1 MPDSEIV
8 FLWAGDTHYM
18 AKRDLADRLFWL
30 ANEKEI
36 KGAKTTDIYF
46 LNTKEV
52 LTKHRI
58 DSEVVMEVF
67 ARDLPDGSAWGVL
80 SGVYDVAKL
89 LEGLPIDVWAFDEGS
104 IFLAEGK
111 EALYEPVMTISGRYR
126 DFVEY
131 ENPILG
137 LLSSSSSI
145 STKAAKFRVAAGNR
159 QVISFGTRR
168 VHPALA
174 PLIER
179 GCFISGFD
187 GVSNVLGGKLLHV
200 EPSGTMPHALVQ
212 VVGDQAKAWR
222 LYDETMPKGVKRT
235 ALIDTFWDEKTEAI
249 KAFETLG
256 KSLWGVRLDTPASR
270 RGNFRHII
278 EEVKW
283 ELKIRGGEAVK
294 IFVSG
299 RLSEG
304 DICDLRDIVDGFGVG
319 TAVAYPPSIDFSAKI
334 VEVCEAGKTYLRAK
348 RGGLGG
354 RKEVYR
360 GKGFRDTVVF
370 RDAAPPKASKRML
383 KQIIRKGKLTIDLQ
397 DVRSIRERVSRELS
411 EVSQAQPALVWG

>member
-1 MPDSEIV
+1 M
-8 FLWAGDTHYM
+8 
-18 AKRDLADRLFWL
+18 KRDLRDRQFWL

-46 LNTKEV
+46 LNPKQI
-52 LTKHRI
+52 LTKHHI

-67 ARDLPDGSAWGVL
+67 VRDLPENALWGVL
-80 SGVYDVAKL
+80 SGVYEVAKL
-89 LEGLPIDVWAFDEGS
+89 LEGLPVDVWAFDEGS
-104 IFLAEGK
+104 IFLADGRG
-111 EALYEPVMTISGRYR
+111 ALYEPVMTISGRYR

-145 STKAAKFRVAAGNR
+145 SSKAARFRVAAGER
-159 QVISFGTRR
+159 SLLSFGTRR

-179 GCFISGFD
+179 SCYLAGFD
-187 GVSNVLGGKLLHV
+187 GVSNVLGGKLLGV

-212 VVGDQAKAWR
+212 VLGDQEKAWR
-222 LYDETMPKGVKRT
+222 LFDETMPKDVKRT

-256 KSLWGVRLDTPASR
+256 KKLWGVRLDTPASR
-270 RGNFRHII
+270 RGSFRQII

-299 RLSEG
+299 RMSEE
-304 DICDLRDIVDGFGVG
+304 DVVNLKDIVDGFGVG
-319 TAVAYPPSIDFSAKI
+319 TAVAYPPTIDFSAKI
-334 VEVCEAGKTYLRAK
+334 VEVREKGKTYLRAK

-354 RKEVYR
+354 RKEVFR
-360 GKGFRDTVVF
+360 SKGYRDTVAF
-370 RDAAPPKASKRML
+370 RGSAPPKGSKRML
-383 KQIIRKGKLTIDLQ
+383 KQIIKKGELVAEFEKIGA
-397 DVRSIRERVSRELS
+397 IREGVVR
-411 EVSQAQPALVWG
+411 

>member
-1 MPDSEIV
+1 
-8 FLWAGDTHYM
+8 M
-18 AKRDLADRLFWL
+18 AKRDLRDRLFWL
-30 ANEKEI
+30 ANEGEI

-52 LTKHRI
+52 LTKNHI

-67 ARDLPDGSAWGVL
+67 ARELPENAMWGVL
-80 SGVYDVAKL
+80 SGVYEVAKL
-89 LEGLPIDVWAFDEGS
+89 LERLPLDVWAFDEGS
-104 IFLAEGK
+104 IFLADGRG
-111 EALYEPVMTISGRYR
+111 ALYEPVMTISGRFR

-145 STKAAKFRVAAGNR
+145 STKASRFRVAAGDR
-159 QVISFGTRR
+159 QLISFGTRR

-174 PLIER
+174 PLVER
-179 GCFISGFD
+179 SCYMAGFD
-187 GVSNVLGGKLLHV
+187 GVSNVLGGKLLGV

-212 VVGDQAKAWR
+212 VIGDQERAWR
-222 LYDETMPKGVKRT
+222 LFDKTMPKGVKRT
-235 ALIDTFWDEKTEAI
+235 ALVDTFWDEKTEAI

-256 KSLWGVRLDTPASR
+256 KNLWGVRLDTPASR
-270 RGNFRHII
+270 RGSFRQII
-278 EEVKW
+278 EEVRW

-299 RLSEG
+299 RMSEE
-304 DICDLRDIVDGFGVG
+304 DIVRLKDIVDGFGVG

-334 VEVCEAGKTYLRAK
+334 VEVREKGKTYLRAK

-354 RKEVYR
+354 RKDVYR
-360 GKGFRDTVVF
+360 SKGFKDVVVLHGA
-370 RDAAPPKASKRML
+370 DAPKGSKPML
-383 KQIIRKGKLTIDLQ
+383 RQIIKKGELVADFQ
-397 DVRSIRERVSRELS
+397 SVESIRERVAKELREVTRS
-411 EVSQAQPALVWG
+411 EPLLAWG

>member
-1 MPDSEIV
+1 
-8 FLWAGDTHYM
+8 M
-18 AKRDLADRLFWL
+18 AKRDLRDRLFWL
-30 ANEKEI
+30 ANEREI

-52 LTKHRI
+52 LAKNHI

-67 ARDLPDGSAWGVL
+67 ARELPENAMWGVL
-80 SGVYDVAKL
+80 SGVYEVAKL
-89 LEGLPIDVWAFDEGS
+89 LEGLPLDVWAFDEGA
-104 IFLAEGK
+104 IFLADGRG
-111 EALYEPVMTISGRYR
+111 ALYEPVMTISGRFR

-145 STKAAKFRVAAGNR
+145 STKASRFRVAAGDR
-159 QVISFGTRR
+159 QLVSFGTRR

-174 PLIER
+174 PLVER
-179 GCFISGFD
+179 SCYMAGFD
-187 GVSNVLGGKLLHV
+187 GVSNVLGGKLLGV

-212 VVGDQAKAWR
+212 VIGDQERAWR
-222 LYDETMPKGVKRT
+222 LFDKTMPKGVKRT
-235 ALIDTFWDEKTEAI
+235 ALVDTFWDEKTEAI

-256 KSLWGVRLDTPASR
+256 KNLWGVRLDTPASR
-270 RGNFRHII
+270 RGSFRQII
-278 EEVKW
+278 EEVRW

-299 RLSEG
+299 RMSEE
-304 DICDLRDIVDGFGVG
+304 DIVRLKDIVDGFGVG

-334 VEVCEAGKTYLRAK
+334 VEVREKGKTYLRAK

-354 RKEVYR
+354 RKDVHR
-360 GKGFRDTVVF
+360 SKGFKDTVMLQGT
-370 RDAAPPKASKRML
+370 APPKGSKSMQ
-383 KQIIRKGKLTIDLQ
+383 KQVIKKGDLVADFQSID
-397 DVRSIRERVSRELS
+397 SIRERVIKELG
-411 EVSQAQPALVWG
+411 EVSHAEPALAWG

>member
-1 MPDSEIV
+1 
-8 FLWAGDTHYM
+8 M

-30 ANEKEI
+30 ANESEI
-36 KGAKTTDIYF
+36 KSAKTTDIYF

-52 LTKHRI
+52 LTKHHI

-67 ARDLPDGSAWGVL
+67 ARDLPENATWGVL
-80 SGVYDVAKL
+80 TGVYEVAKL
-89 LEGLPIDVWAFDEGS
+89 LEGLPLDVWAFDEGS
-104 IFLAEGK
+104 IFLADGK
-111 EALYEPVMTISGRYR
+111 GALYEPVMTISGRYR

-131 ENPILG
+131 ENPVLG
-137 LLSSSSSI
+137 LLSSSTSI
-145 STKAAKFRVAAGNR
+145 STKASRFRVAAGER
-159 QVISFGTRR
+159 QVVSFGTRR

-179 GCFISGFD
+179 SCYIAGFD
-187 GVSNVLGGKLLHV
+187 GVSNVLGGRLLGV

-212 VVGDQAKAWR
+212 VLGDQERAWK
-222 LYDETMPKGVKRT
+222 LYDETMPKDVRRT

-256 KSLWGVRLDTPASR
+256 KNLWGVRLDTPASR
-270 RGNFRHII
+270 RGNFRQII

-294 IFVSG
+294 MFVSG
-299 RLSEG
+299 RLTEDDVVQLKG
-304 DICDLRDIVDGFGVG
+304 IVDGFGVG

-334 VEVCEAGKTYLRAK
+334 VEVREKGKTYLRAK

-354 RKEVYR
+354 RKDVHR
-360 GKGFRDTVVF
+360 SKGFKDTVAF
-370 RDAAPPKASKRML
+370 HSSPAPKGSKQML
-383 KQIIRKGKLTIDLQ
+383 KQIIAKGRLVADLQTID
-397 DVRSIRERVSRELS
+397 SIRERVVRDLK
-411 EVSQAQPALVWG
+411 EVTQAEPTLVWG

>member
-1 MPDSEIV
+1 
-8 FLWAGDTHYM
+8 M
-18 AKRDLADRLFWL
+18 AKRDLRDRLFWL
-30 ANEKEI
+30 ANEREI

-52 LTKHRI
+52 LAKNHI

-67 ARDLPDGSAWGVL
+67 ARELPENAMWGVL
-80 SGVYDVAKL
+80 SGVYEVAKL
-89 LEGLPIDVWAFDEGS
+89 LEGLPLDVWAFDEGA
-104 IFLAEGK
+104 IFLADGRG
-111 EALYEPVMTISGRYR
+111 ALYEPVMTISGRFR

-145 STKAAKFRVAAGNR
+145 STKASRFRVAAGDR
-159 QVISFGTRR
+159 QLVSFGTRR

-174 PLIER
+174 PLVER
-179 GCFISGFD
+179 SCYMAGFD
-187 GVSNVLGGKLLHV
+187 GVSNVLGGKLLGV

-212 VVGDQAKAWR
+212 VIGDQEKAWR
-222 LYDETMPKGVKRT
+222 LFDKTMPKGVKRT
-235 ALIDTFWDEKTEAI
+235 ALVDTFWDEKTEAI

-256 KSLWGVRLDTPASR
+256 KNLWGVRLDTPASR
-270 RGNFRHII
+270 RGNFRQII
-278 EEVKW
+278 EEVRW

-299 RLSEG
+299 RMSEE
-304 DICDLRDIVDGFGVG
+304 DIVRLKDIVDGFGVG

-334 VEVCEAGKTYLRAK
+334 VEVREKGKTYLRAK

-354 RKEVYR
+354 RKDVHR
-360 GKGFRDTVVF
+360 SKGFKDTVMLQGT
-370 RDAAPPKASKRML
+370 APPKGSKSMQ
-383 KQIIRKGKLTIDLQ
+383 KQLIKKGDLVADFQSID
-397 DVRSIRERVSRELS
+397 SIRERVIKELG
-411 EVSQAQPALVWG
+411 EVSHAEPALAWG